1 MDFKV
6 FLALAINGLA
16 AAGAATGHSLSPEFQ
31 TKFVTDVTN
40 VLSDLTIIM
49 PIIVGWLH
57 MLHVKKITNP
67 SNQTSEK
74 AS

>member
-6 FLALAINGLA
+6 FLALAVSGIA

-49 PIIVGWLH
+49 PIIVGGLH
-57 MLHVKKITNP
+57 MLHVKKIQSTNIQP
-67 SNQTSEK
+67 QK